1 MMLWRVAADILPT
14 KDKKS
19 RGSAQA
25 LIQCALCVV
34 MLQNLFVSCH
44 MVKVLRFNNDW
55 GFKPNE
61 LPLTSASQLVDWVTS
76 PLNHS
81 FGDWKER

>member
-1 MMLWRVAADILPT
+1 M
-14 KDKKS
+14 
-19 RGSAQA
+19 
-25 LIQCALCVV
+25 CALCGDAPETV
-34 MLQNLFVSCH
+34 LRLFVSCH

-81 FGDWKER
+81 FGNWKERDKLLIFVAVVVDRVWGN